1 MKKIKTLFLITFF
14 FSLLSTNINAEKS
27 NKVGINKV
35 ISGEVCYRS
44 KRNCYP
50 LEKGKYIIFAKEGT
64 HDYFG
69 YDLFESARVENNQI
83 LATFDFFVFN
93 GNGKRPGLVSSH
105 FRKEFFG
112 KPNQGLYE
120 GEPKMHYLK
129 KFLKGQTLHGFGV
142 QVVDAKKELNY
153 PDDINDKVYSA
164 KFRAFIRENNL
175 NYAPIFLCST
185 NLYYSNLVKDDLV
198 GYSECIDPVAF
209 GGPESKF
216 PTERETEYHPNN
228 INKHPKH
235 KKFVDE
241 YLSRMAL
248 KHKKLEEIWKVKK
261 HHELDLIDIIISTE
275 TKKNKTKVPD
285 QLKKLKDLYKDGVI
299 TGYEYEKAKKKILN

>member
-1 MKKIKTLFLITFF
+1 MKKIETFLIITFF
-14 FSLLSTNINAEKS
+14 FFLFSESVIAQKKTRVKINQNISSE
-27 NKVGINKV
+27 I
-35 ISGEVCYRS
+35 CYKGKRS
-44 KRNCYP
+44 CYP
-50 LEKGKYIIFAKEGT
+50 LEEGEYTVYAKEGEGG
-64 HDYFG
+64 YFG

-83 LATFDFFVFN
+83 LATFDFFIFN
-93 GNGKRPGLVSSH
+93 GSGKRPGLVSTYY
-105 FRKEFFG
+105 RKEFFG
-112 KPNQGLYE
+112 RPKQGLYE
-120 GEPKMHYLK
+120 GEPTMHYLK

-142 QVVDAKKELNY
+142 HVVDAKKEINY

-164 KFRAFIRENNL
+164 KFRAFIRKNNL

-185 NLYYSNLVKDDLV
+185 NLYYSNLVKDDLIA
-198 GYSECIDPVAF
+198 YSECIDPVAF

-241 YLSRMAL
+241 YLSRMAS
-248 KHKKLEEIWKVKK
+248 KHKQLEKNWRVKK
-261 HHELDLIDIIISTE
+261 HHELDLSDIIISTN
-275 TKKNKTKVPD
+275 TKKNNKKVID